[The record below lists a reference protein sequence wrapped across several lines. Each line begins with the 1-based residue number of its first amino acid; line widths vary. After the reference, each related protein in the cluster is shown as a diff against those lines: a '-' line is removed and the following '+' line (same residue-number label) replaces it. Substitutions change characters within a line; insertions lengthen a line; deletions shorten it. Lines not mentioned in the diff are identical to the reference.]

1 MAGFI
6 FSIYKEEN
14 IEGVKKCIRQG
25 VYASKV
31 PNDKLSVQE
40 NESSGNKSKQVMAA
54 VLADYCSMQAGDN
67 VYFLSDRRIYGV
79 GKLVNLG
86 TDCKYKNFLD
96 ANIFEKKEKV
106 IEADQ
111 PLMQLGPEYRWLCL
125 FEPDQ
130 HFFAE
135 GVDMD
140 EVLSYRP
147 SAFRMLRAFQ
157 DVTFIKI
164 DDAENRALKECIYL
178 KNRDKQKYFEYSTSE
193 HERIL
198 QSDLE
203 KYLINLEEIIM
214 REFNYEKNEIN
225 TEMLLEA
232 WMIDFIS
239 KNGFENERY
248 DYVTHQVIAS
258 PFKPLAYID
267 KMDIFAYRYLENFPD
282 TEKPTEKYMV
292 IELKKGKATKDFPL
306 QLMRYVDWISREYA
320 AGDYSLI
327 KAVGIA
333 KGYPKGMQKI
343 LDEQCKR
350 SYLSDLH
357 PNTTS
362 QWNDLCLYEYSMNQA
377 NQLQI
382 RKSDIFDAILELK
395 ERLSDIG
402 LEYNTGKIQINGEVY
417 SPKFKVQSKKWAF
430 FDGLDEEK
438 RIVFSKNKWR
448 AIDICGIKNR
458 AEVDQLILEL
468 FK

>member
-14 IEGVKKCIRQG
+14 IEGVKKCIKQG

-31 PNDKLSVQE
+31 PNDKLLSQE
-40 NESSGNKSKQVMAA
+40 NENSGNKSKQVMAA

-67 VYFLSDRRIYGV
+67 VYFLSNRRIYGV
-79 GKLVNLG
+79 GKLVNVG

-96 ANIFEKKEKV
+96 ANIFERKEKV
-106 IEADQ
+106 VEADQ

-147 SAFRMLRAFQ
+147 LAFRMLRAFQ
-157 DVTFIKI
+157 DVTFIKV
-164 DDAENRALKECIYL
+164 DDEENRALKECIYL
-178 KNRDKQKYFEYSTSE
+178 KNRDKQKYFEYNTSE

-198 QSDLE
+198 QFDLK
-203 KYLINLEEIIM
+203 KYRINPEETIIK
-214 REFNYEKNEIN
+214 EFNYEKNEIN

-232 WMIDFIS
+232 WMIDSIS
-239 KNGFENERY
+239 KKGFEGEKY

-282 TEKPTEKYMV
+282 TEKPIEKYMV

-343 LDEQCKR
+343 VDEQCNR

-362 QWNDLCLYEYSMNQA
+362 QWNDLSLYEYSMSQA
-377 NQLQI
+377 GQLQI
-382 RKSDIFDAILELK
+382 GKSNIFDSIIELK
-395 ERLSDIG
+395 ERLSNIG
-402 LEYNTGKIQINGEVY
+402 LKYNTGKIQINGEVY
-417 SPKFKVQSKKWAF
+417 SSKFKVQSKKWAF
-430 FDGLDEEK
+430 FEKLDKEEK
-438 RIVFSKNKWR
+438 TVLSKNGWT
-448 AIDICGIKNR
+448 AINICEIKNR
-458 AEVDQLILEL
+458 VDVDRLILKL